1 MEACRTKYSEK
12 AHFGDLFAI
21 FDFFELLTKPAQMK
35 SDRVTQKLL
44 IFRLAEQQIQNQRFI
59 SRNPYCTCSG

>member
-21 FDFFELLTKPAQMK
+21 FDFFELLAKPAQMK
-35 SDRVTQKLL
+35 SDRVTQQLL
-44 IFRLAEQQIQNQRFI
+44 IFRLAEQQKQNQRFI